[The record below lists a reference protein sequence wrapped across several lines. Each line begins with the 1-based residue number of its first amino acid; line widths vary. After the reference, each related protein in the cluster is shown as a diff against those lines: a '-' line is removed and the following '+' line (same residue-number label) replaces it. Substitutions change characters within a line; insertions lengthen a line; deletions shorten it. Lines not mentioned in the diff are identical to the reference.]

1 MSYQVFARKWR
12 PQSFSELVGQNHVMT
27 ALTHALNHQRLHHAY
42 LFTGTRGVGKTT
54 IARIFAKCLSCETGI
69 TATPCGQCE
78 SCTSITA
85 GRYIDLLEVDAA
97 SRTKVED
104 TRDLLE
110 NVQYAPTQGRF
121 KIYLID
127 EVHMLSPSSFNALL
141 KTLEEPPEHVKFLL
155 ATTDP
160 QKLPVTVLSRCLQ
173 FNLKR
178 MPIAMITEHLE
189 SVLTQE
195 NIPYHINVLREL
207 ARAAD
212 GSMRDALSLLDQAV
226 AFGQGRLD
234 NTDIQDMLG
243 GASQYELYQLLQA
256 IATHNGKQML
266 TIVEQ
271 MANHTPDYELITDHL
286 ISLLHQIAV
295 QQIVPQQHSNHTTDE
310 ALILLAQQ
318 ISAEDL
324 QLYYQIALQGRAD
337 LAYAPDPRCGFEM
350 LLLRMLAFHIAPK
363 AKAQDIAP
371 PTAITPPAS
380 IPNKQAIQA
389 PYIDS
394 KKKTITPP
402 TSVEQ
407 TNLTSAPIANHQQSQ
422 ALDDMIAQITTA
434 PATSQTQTPKSV
446 TKTRQDQADSAKSLS
461 NRAINTITNAKEPQ
475 ALIPDTNDL
484 GEYWHQ
490 LLPQLTLDGMTQEL
504 ARHCLLSAKDDNHWQ
519 IALSNDAE
527 HFYSDNTE
535 QALLSALQTF
545 IENPEL
551 RIKLHVSNSIEGELP
566 VNRAKRIKREQ
577 HQRAKNMI
585 ENDTFV
591 NHLISQYNAKVIPQS
606 ITYHPKAQ

>member
-234 NTDIQDMLG
+234 NTNIQDMLG
-243 GASQYELYQLLQA
+243 GASQHELYQLLQA

-266 TIVEQ
+266 AIVEQ

-310 ALILLAQQ
+310 ALTLLAQQ

-371 PTAITPPAS
+371 PTTITPPAS
-380 IPNKQAIQA
+380 IPNNQPIQA
-389 PYIDS
+389 PRTDT

-402 TSVEQ
+402 TSAEQ
-407 TNLTSAPIANHQQSQ
+407 THLTSAPIANHQQTQ
-422 ALDDMIAQITTA
+422 ALDDMIAEITTA
-434 PATSQTQTPKSV
+434 AATNQTPKPV
-446 TKTRQDQADSAKSLS
+446 TRTTQDQADAEKSLS

-504 ARHCLLSAKDDNHWQ
+504 ARHCLLSAQDDNHWQ
-519 IALSNDAE
+519 IALSSDAE
-527 HFYSDNTE
+527 HFHSDNTE

-551 RIKLHVSNSIEGELP
+551 RIKLHLSNNIEGELP
-566 VNRAKRIKREQ
+566 VNRAKRIQREQ